1 MPGYYQDEK
10 DLSTK
15 NGELF
20 PLNRF
25 ADEVCLNEK
34 KKESGIIG
42 LIVNPWPRVYDTG
55 LISALIC
62 IEKWTIKDPL

>member
-20 PLNRF
+20 TLNRF
-25 ADEVCLNEK
+25 DDEVCLNEK

-42 LIVNPWPRVYDTG
+42 LIVNP
-55 LISALIC
+55 
-62 IEKWTIKDPL
+62 